1 MPHSWQLMVKDQS
14 ILQFREQPGWGH
26 HLWPSTHIQ
35 GARKLWEKGSEKI
48 SIRIL
53 QCWVVGASGAAEL
66 HSAISQPNAGT
77 WKFEPITSYPW
88 LGNRMNKKWRRW
100 QFWQVPEQNGSRE
113 NNQKNA
119 SNVTFLHPLRLW
131 ERRRLL
137 KEKPLLP
144 TTFCQDEKSS
154 HAIPFLQSS
163 CAGKAPFFPMILV
176 CFDWCLW
183 KSLNSVRLSRVGLTN
198 LAQKCQASINYHV
211 SVSISA
217 QCLDWKESRWI
228 KQTLNSY

>member
-1 MPHSWQLMVKDQS
+1 MSLIIINFVQASGLFSLIYTKVLWMFVFLFQGLRQSDITLHLRNISIIKTRNYPARSIGKGLEMLHSWQLMVKDQS
-14 ILQFREQPGWGH
+14 ILQFTEQPGWSR

-53 QCWVVGASGAAEL
+53 QWWVVGASGATEL

-119 SNVTFLHPLRLW
+119 SNVTFLHPLRLRVRQW
-131 ERRRLL
+131 LL
-137 KEKPLLP
+137 
-144 TTFCQDEKSS
+144 S
-154 HAIPFLQSS
+154 
-163 CAGKAPFFPMILV
+163 
-176 CFDWCLW
+176 
-183 KSLNSVRLSRVGLTN
+183 
-198 LAQKCQASINYHV
+198 
-211 SVSISA
+211 
-217 QCLDWKESRWI
+217 
-228 KQTLNSY
+228 